1 MQYLKAKF
9 KHNDDIILSFKY
21 SVKTKD
27 YTIEKIT
34 KKSKEK
40 CNDIMYELYEKFREL
55 TSMKL
60 VDFQNK
66 PKTTG
71 YEMLPLY
78 EFNVAIDEELKEELE
93 LENNNKIIVFRFNKQ
108 KCRLLMVQ
116 SKKCPSL
123 LYVIG
128 YDWNYSAYKH

>member
-1 MQYLKAKF
+1 MYDC
-9 KHNDDIILSFKY
+9 KHDNNIILSFKF

-40 CNDIMYELYEKFREL
+40 CNDIIYELHEKFREL
-55 TSMKL
+55 SNMRL
-60 VDFQNK
+60 LDFQNK
-66 PKTTG
+66 PKSTG

-78 EFNVAIDEELKEELE
+78 ELNVVIDEQIKRELDLA
-93 LENNNKIIVFRFNKQ
+93 NDSKIIVFRFNKQ
-108 KCRLLMVQ
+108 KCRLLLVQ
-116 SKKCPSL
+116 SKKCPAL

>member
-1 MQYLKAKF
+1 MYDC
-9 KHNDDIILSFKY
+9 KHDNNIILSFKY

-40 CNDIMYELYEKFREL
+40 CNDIIYELHEKFREL
-55 TSMKL
+55 SNMRL
-60 VDFQNK
+60 LDFQNK
-66 PKTTG
+66 PKSTG

-78 EFNVAIDEELKEELE
+78 ELNVVIDEQIKRELDLA
-93 LENNNKIIVFRFNKQ
+93 NDSKIIVFRFNKQ
-108 KCRLLMVQ
+108 KCRLLLVQ
-116 SKKCPSL
+116 SKKCPAL

>member
-1 MQYLKAKF
+1 MLECRYDE
-9 KHNDDIILSFKY
+9 NIILSFKY
-21 SVKTKD
+21 SVNSKE

-34 KKSKEK
+34 KKTKEK
-40 CNDIMYELYEKFREL
+40 CNEIMYELYEKFKEL
-55 TSMKL
+55 SNVRL

-66 PKTTG
+66 PKSVG
-71 YEMLPLY
+71 YEMLHLY
-78 EFNVAIDEELKEELE
+78 ELNIVIDERIREELE
-93 LENNNKIIVFRFNKQ
+93 LTNDSKIIIFRFNKQ
-108 KCRLLMVQ
+108 KCRILLVQ

>member
-1 MQYLKAKF
+1 MHDC
-9 KHNDDIILSFKY
+9 KHDNNIILSFKY

-34 KKSKEK
+34 RKSKEK
-40 CNDIMYELYEKFREL
+40 CNDIIYELQEKFREL
-55 TSMKL
+55 SNMRL
-60 VDFQNK
+60 LDFQNK
-66 PKTTG
+66 PKSTG

-78 EFNVAIDEELKEELE
+78 ELNISIDEEMKRELD
-93 LENNNKIIVFRFNKQ
+93 LANDSKIIVFRFYKQ
-108 KCRLLMVQ
+108 KCRLLLVH

-128 YDWNYSAYKH
+128 YDWDYSAYKH

>member
-1 MQYLKAKF
+1 MHDCKYD
-9 KHNDDIILSFKY
+9 NNIILSFKY

-40 CNDIMYELYEKFREL
+40 CNDIIYELYEKFKEL
-55 TSMKL
+55 SNMNL
-60 VDFQNK
+60 LDFQNK
-66 PKTTG
+66 PKSTG

-78 EFNVAIDEELKEELE
+78 ELNVSIDEEMKRELE
-93 LENNNKIIVFRFNKQ
+93 LANDSKIIVFRFYKQ
-108 KCRLLMVQ
+108 KCRLLLVQ